1 MQLQDEIERQFWIDQ
16 FNKANYNKAVEKSE
30 WADYALKELQ
40 KRSSEIYIRRAKAI
54 DDELKQIEYI
64 NKCMRAEV

>member
-1 MQLQDEIERQFWIDQ
+1 MIKDEIERQFWIDQ

>member
-1 MQLQDEIERQFWIDQ
+1 MIKDEVERQFWIDQ